1 MLAQLFWASN
11 FVVADRVVD
20 EFTPLELT
28 WLRWVGA
35 VPILLVLAWWLE
47 KPRWQDALR
56 EWPLHLLQAV
66 LGMVGYTLF
75 LYAALDTTSPVTA
88 SVITALNPAVIALAA
103 VIFLGER
110 IRKLGALGI
119 LISFAGVLIVVLGR
133 DGLATGLVFVP
144 GDLLMVG
151 AISVWTAYVIVSRRV
166 KSPPITA
173 TAIQASMSAVVLIPV
188 VLIVGLPLLETSPS
202 EEAWWGLAWIIVFPS
217 ALAYLFW
224 NIAVGNLG
232 PSRTGVFLNLLPVFT
247 ALIAL
252 AFGDVITIGQ
262 VVGGIVVLAGVY
274 VTTRPGATRGADAH
288 HPPTG
293 PIATIAP
300 APPAHPDAVAGDAT
314 EPPAGRPRPDRPDRA
329 E

>member
-11 FVVADRVVD
+11 FVVADRVVG

-35 VPILLVLAWWLE
+35 VPILLVIAWWLE
-47 KPRWQDALR
+47 KPRWRDALR
-56 EWPLHLLQAV
+56 EWPLHLLQAG

-75 LYAALDTTSPVTA
+75 LYAALDTTSPITA
-88 SVITALNPAVIALAA
+88 AVITALNPAVIALAA

-110 IRKLGALGI
+110 ILKLGVLGI
-119 LISFAGVLIVVLGR
+119 LISFAGVIIVVLGR
-133 DGLATGLVFVP
+133 DGLASGLVFVP

-151 AISVWTAYVIVSRRV
+151 AISVWTAYVIVSRRL

-173 TAIQASMSAVVLIPV
+173 TAIQAGMSAVMLIPV
-188 VLIVGLPLLETSPS
+188 VLVVGLPLLETPPS
-202 EEAWWGLAWIIVFPS
+202 TEAWWGLAWIIVFPS

-224 NIAVGNLG
+224 NIAVGTLG

-247 ALIAL
+247 AVIAL
-252 AFGDVITIGQ
+252 GFGDVITIGQ
-262 VVGGIVVLAGVY
+262 AVGGLVVLAGVY
-274 VTTRPGATRGADAH
+274 VTTRPGATRGADAQ

-300 APPAHPDAVAGDAT
+300 APPPHPDDIAAALPPHPDDT
-314 EPPAGRPRPDRPDRA
+314 PPAPPARS